1 MGQRGK
7 WSCFCAW
14 TGMGR
19 FSSIVPAGKLI
30 RDVQWQWR
38 LYSGG
43 KPEESALLIGIT
55 MSEVVRVKGRVLPAC
70 QKPLA
75 ANENNCLIPGM
86 IVGRSLAMQ
95 AVAAIVRQVAMYPM
109 TTVLLQGESG
119 TGKEIVARAIHAL
132 SNHTAYQFVDIN
144 CAAIPETLLE
154 TELFGTEAGAF
165 TDAKVSREGYLL
177 RADGGTLFLD
187 EIGSMPSGLQAK
199 LLRFLENRTFR
210 RVGSTKEIH
219 VDLRII
225 SATNVDLQAAVARNA
240 FRDDLFYRLKVI
252 TITLPPLRERP
263 EDIES
268 LVEHFLRLHSTEGMP
283 PLRISDEAMELLL
296 HYHWPGNIRELR
308 SVIQRGQIL
317 CDNNAILPKDLPEA
331 VLQGRTNDSQRLQE
345 MRQQL
350 HLPPEGIDLP
360 AFLGKIEHTFIQEA
374 LERCNGNRVR
384 AASLLGMS
392 RDQLRYRIPPA
403 RTACR
408 PED

>member
-1 MGQRGK
+1 M
-7 WSCFCAW
+7 
-14 TGMGR
+14 T
-19 FSSIVPAGKLI
+19 VL
-30 RDVQWQWR
+30 
-38 LYSGG
+38 
-43 KPEESALLIGIT
+43 
-55 MSEVVRVKGRVLPAC
+55 EVVRVKGRGLSAC
-70 QKPLA
+70 QKSLEA
-75 ANENNCLIPGM
+75 AENNCLIPGM
-86 IVGRSLAMQ
+86 IVGHSFAMQ
-95 AVAAIVRQVAMYPM
+95 AVVATVRQVAMYPT

-119 TGKEIVARAIHAL
+119 TGKEVVARAIHAL
-132 SNHTAYQFVDIN
+132 SSHAAYQFVDLN

-154 TELFGTEAGAF
+154 TELFGIEAGAF

-187 EIGSMPSGLQAK
+187 EIGAMPSALQAK
-199 LLRFLENRTFR
+199 LLRFIENHTFR

-219 VDLRII
+219 VNLRII
-225 SATNVDLQAAVARNA
+225 SATNVDLQTAVAHNA
-240 FRDDLFYRLKVI
+240 FRDDLFYRLNVI

-263 EDIES
+263 EDIEP

-283 PLRISDEAMELLL
+283 PLRISSEAMALLL
-296 HYHWPGNIRELR
+296 RYHWPGNIRELR

-317 CDNNAILPKDLPEA
+317 CDDNVILPKDLPEG

-374 LERCNGNRVR
+374 LARCNGNRVR

-392 RDQLRYRIPPA
+392 RDQLRYRVPAERAA
-403 RTACR
+403 RTL
-408 PED
+408 ED

>member
-1 MGQRGK
+1 M
-7 WSCFCAW
+7 
-14 TGMGR
+14 
-19 FSSIVPAGKLI
+19 
-30 RDVQWQWR
+30 
-38 LYSGG
+38 
-43 KPEESALLIGIT
+43 
-55 MSEVVRVKGRVLPAC
+55 KGRVLPAC

-75 ANENNCLIPGM
+75 ADENNCLIPGM
-86 IVGRSLAMQ
+86 IVGRSFTMQ
-95 AVAAIVRQVAMYPM
+95 AVAAIVRQIAMYPT

-165 TDAKVSREGYLL
+165 TDAKVAREGYLL

-199 LLRFLENRTFR
+199 LLRFIENRTFR

-268 LVEHFLRLHSTEGMP
+268 LVEHFLRLHSAEGMP
-283 PLRISDEAMELLL
+283 PLRISEEAMELLL

-317 CDNNAILPKDLPEA
+317 CDNNIILPKDLPEA
-331 VLQGRTNDSQRLQE
+331 ILQGRTNDSQRLQE
-345 MRQQL
+345 LRQQL
-350 HLPPEGIDLP
+350 HLPPEGIDLL
-360 AFLGKIEHTFIQEA
+360 AFLRKIEHTFIQEA

-403 RTACR
+403 RTACTS
-408 PED
+408 ED